1 MGRPKK
7 KKEPPQVEVP
17 IERPPAAPLPPPIP
31 QQPAAP
37 PLQVVVEG
45 EPGNALRNGQN
56 PIAAAQPALP
66 DSPEAL
72 INNVLCREIAEPSP
86 AGNETPDPNLT
97 ILEELAKGLTTGTNL
112 NHIREDVLRVA
123 SNQPEKVNVIKAM
136 LLAID
141 LQRAALF
148 AKVRNKAENEL
159 ARSAMRGDL
168 KSTEYLAFLRFASTE
183 IKEITGRLNP
193 HDIMQASGTTDSQAM
208 LDRMDHSKQEQEKAQ
223 AEQFK
228 GTTPQGMEIIRKQ
241 VYKIKKRLRK
251 AGKLKSK
258 DDSKLPP
265 SPKKK

>member
-17 IERPPAAPLPPPIP
+17 IAAPLPPPIP
-31 QQPAAP
+31 QQPAAQA
-37 PLQVVVEG
+37 LQVVVEG

-56 PIAAAQPALP
+56 PIAHAQPALP

-86 AGNETPDPNLT
+86 AGTETPDPNLT
-97 ILEELAKGLTTGTNL
+97 ILEELAKGLTTGTDL
-112 NHIREDVLRVA
+112 NHVREDVLRIA

-141 LQRAALF
+141 LNRAARF
-148 AKVRNKAENEL
+148 AKVRDKAEQEL
-159 ARSAMRGDL
+159 SRAALRGDL
-168 KSTEYLAFLRFASTE
+168 KSTEYLAFLRFSTTE
-183 IKEITGRLNP
+183 LKEIEARLDP
-193 HDIMQASGTTDSQAM
+193 HEIMHSSGNTDSQAM
-208 LDRMDHSKQEQEKAQ
+208 LDRMDHSKQEQERAQ

-228 GTTPQGMEIIRKQ
+228 GTTPQGMEIVRKQ

-265 SPKKK
+265 SPAKK